1 MSANNKR
8 IRRIIVDLLYEFGP
22 STKERMAQLLNQK
35 KNVRSIPSPHTLS
48 ALLSKNPQI
57 IAVCSEDVENL
68 VGIKAKHLIYDLN
81 RHLIQSKE
89 DIMLTRTPTIM
100 TPLQKKL
107 AKKCQCGRVRVFPK
121 GSDVCLLCVRGPPVE
136 L

>member
-1 MSANNKR
+1 M
-8 IRRIIVDLLYEFGP
+8 DLLYEFGP

-35 KNVRSIPSPHTLS
+35 KSVRSIPSPHTLS

-57 IAVCSEDVENL
+57 VAVGSEDVENI

-81 RHLIQSKE
+81 RHYIKNKE
-89 DIMLTRTPTIM
+89 DIVLTRTPTIM
-100 TPLQKKL
+100 TPSQKKL
-107 AKKCQCGRVRVFPK
+107 AQKCQCGRVRVFPK
-121 GSDVCLLCVRGPPVE
+121 GSGVCLLCVRGPPTE

>member
-57 IAVCSEDVENL
+57 IAVGSEDVENL

-81 RHLIQSKE
+81 RHLIQRK
-89 DIMLTRTPTIM
+89 I
-100 TPLQKKL
+100 
-107 AKKCQCGRVRVFPK
+107 
-121 GSDVCLLCVRGPPVE
+121 
-136 L
+136 